1 MSVNSI
7 NQSSSTTTDT
17 GTKIV
22 KAGEG
27 MDKDAFLRILSAE
40 LSNQDPENASD
51 GTQYVAQMAQFASL
65 EQMANLNNSIRFSNC
80 SSLIG
85 KQVVLNSIN
94 DNGDL
99 YSGTV
104 KGVSRD
110 GDSINLNV
118 LVGQKKD
125 SNGNMVDDIE
135 EFSDSDVIEVKGA
148 S

>member
-1 MSVNSI
+1 MPVNSVD
-7 NQSSSTTTDT
+7 QSSATTTDM

-65 EQMANLNNSIRFSNC
+65 EQMANLNNSIRFSNS

-85 KQVVLNSIN
+85 KEVILDSL
-94 DNGDL
+94 DENGQL
-99 YSGTV
+99 YSGIV
-104 KGVSRD
+104 KSTSKD
-110 GDSINLNV
+110 GDNIYLNV

-125 SNGNMVDDIE
+125 SNGQMVDDIE
-135 EFSDSDVIEVKGA
+135 QFSDSDVIEVQDA